1 MSMEEVIDAQ
11 IGVLTLP
18 YMAIPLRLKHRQRN
32 RKKTDSRQ
40 RNIKQTEKQ
49 KANRQHTEKQKA
61 DRETESR
68 KIADIEA

>member
-32 RKKTDSRQ
+32 RKK
-40 RNIKQTEKQ
+40 
-49 KANRQHTEKQKA
+49 
-61 DRETESR
+61 R
-68 KIADIEA
+68 KIEGEASR